1 MFERLCYYRSL
12 VDPLQRLAHIH
23 HLLQGLSG
31 IRKKRNLIKE
41 CFFEKA
47 STRARKHRQHQTTRK
62 HANTQTRTLNQSPHK
77 QACANSIP
85 THTFENNGTTFHAQS
100 AHAHDKQQVIQH
112 TNTHMSRRF
121 IKTMVLSYN
130 SPRACPVPPSAAHS
144 TPHITRM
151 HTRKHTGHVSSRS
164 KMQQCFPH
172 ARLRAAAAYNPGACQ
187 VLLSAAHVTTEG
199 TCTDAVWAE
208 S

>member
-12 VDPLQRLAHIH
+12 VYPLQRLAHIH

-100 AHAHDKQQVIQH
+100 AHAHDKQQLYNIQTH
-112 TNTHMSRRF
+112 TCHVASSKPWYYPTIVRVRVRCLLQQLTQHHTS
-121 IKTMVLSYN
+121 
-130 SPRACPVPPSAAHS
+130 RACTHASIPVTSLLVQKCNSAF
-144 TPHITRM
+144 
-151 HTRKHTGHVSSRS
+151 HTLDCALQRRIIRVRVRCCF
-164 KMQQCFPH
+164 QQ
-172 ARLRAAAAYNPGACQ
+172 L
-187 VLLSAAHVTTEG
+187 T
-199 TCTDAVWAE
+199 
-208 S
+208 